1 MLQKRRWQKLA
12 HEMSVK
18 RREKGRQ
25 VWTSVARRSGRDGR
39 VLKPPHGEEKVY
51 GR

>member
-1 MLQKRRWQKLA
+1 MQKRRWQKLA
-12 HEMSVK
+12 REMSVK

-25 VWTSVARRSGRDGR
+25 VWTSVARSGRDGR

>member
-25 VWTSVARRSGRDGR
+25 VWTSVARSGRDGR

>member
-39 VLKPPHGEEKVY
+39 VLKPPRGEEKVY